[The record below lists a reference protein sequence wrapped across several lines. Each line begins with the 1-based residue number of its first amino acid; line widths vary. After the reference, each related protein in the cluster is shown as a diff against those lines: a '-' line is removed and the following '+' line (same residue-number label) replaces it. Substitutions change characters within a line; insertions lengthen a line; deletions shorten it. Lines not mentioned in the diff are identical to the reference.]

1 MTGTPPSAPT
11 SGPAAAPVPPDPVGR
26 AVLPPSRIG
35 ELRTGHLVVG
45 AWVAG
50 NGVLAGIMLGF
61 RPQPIS
67 MLLWLFD
74 LLLVSGF
81 GLAVV
86 IALRTR
92 RGVGTTVRMPVR
104 STAAVLTAI
113 GLTVAGLALAYGWL
127 WLLVAIYPLIAAAVL
142 VRGERVPAGTRPEPA
157 ALDGMPPAPNPRPQE
172 YDGTTTGEAVPVPA
186 GHPARALPDDPDASP
201 TAEPPRRHG
210 LPLVLLTAVPAAGRA
225 LVDVF
230 RRRPR

>member
-1 MTGTPPSAPT
+1 MTTALSTGS
-11 SGPAAAPVPPDPVGR
+11 PAARDR
-26 AVLPPSRIG
+26 RG
-35 ELRTGHLVVG
+35 ELRTSHLVVG
-45 AWVAG
+45 AWTAG

-61 RPQPIS
+61 RPQTLS

-81 GLAVV
+81 GLAIVV
-86 IALRTR
+86 ALHTR

-104 STAAVLTAI
+104 STAAVLTAL

-127 WLLVAIYPLIAAAVL
+127 WLLGAMYPLVAAAVL

-157 ALDGMPPAPNPRPQE
+157 ALDGMPPAPNPRPQV

-186 GHPARALPDDPDASP
+186 GHPVRALPDDSDPPPPPA
-201 TAEPPRRHG
+201 PPRRRG
-210 LPLVLLTAVPAAGRA
+210 LPLVFLTAVPAAGRA
-225 LVDVF
+225 LVDAL

>member
-1 MTGTPPSAPT
+1 MTSSPQLA
-11 SGPAAAPVPPDPVGR
+11 SGPARLPDR
-26 AVLPPSRIG
+26 RRG
-35 ELRTGHLVVG
+35 ELRSSHLVVG
-45 AWVAG
+45 AWTAG

-61 RPQPIS
+61 RPQTIS

-81 GLAVV
+81 GIAVLL
-86 IALRTR
+86 ALRVR

-104 STAAVLTAI
+104 STAAVLTAA
-113 GLTVAGLALAYGWL
+113 GLTLAGLALAYGWL
-127 WLLVAIYPLIAAAVL
+127 WLLVALYPLVAAAVL

-186 GHPARALPDDPDASP
+186 DHPARDPEPAPSP
-201 TAEPPRRHG
+201 EPPRRRG
-210 LPLVLLTAVPAAGRA
+210 RLLVLAATVPAAVRA
-225 LVDVF
+225 AADAV

>member
-1 MTGTPPSAPT
+1 MSSPTPPPSAPSAT
-11 SGPAAAPVPPDPVGR
+11 SAPAPPDPVRR
-26 AVLPPSRIG
+26 AVLPPSRIR

-61 RPQPIS
+61 RPHTIS

-81 GLAVV
+81 GLAVLL
-86 IALRTR
+86 ALRAR

-127 WLLVAIYPLIAAAVL
+127 WLLVALYPLAAAAVL
-142 VRGERVPAGTRPEPA
+142 VRGERVPAGHRPEPA
-157 ALDGMPPAPNPRPQE
+157 ALDGLEPAPNPRPQE
-172 YDGTTTGEAVPVPA
+172 YDGTTTGEAVGVPA
-186 GHPARALPDDPDASP
+186 GHTARAADPPSP
-201 TAEPPRRHG
+201 PAPPRRRR
-210 LPLVLLTAVPAAGRA
+210 PLVLLTALPAIARG
-225 LVDVF
+225 VF
-230 RRRPR
+230 RRSR

>member
-1 MTGTPPSAPT
+1 MTGTPHTTPPAPAT
-11 SGPAAAPVPPDPVGR
+11 GPAPPDPVQR
-26 AVLPPSRIG
+26 AVLPPAHLG

-50 NGVLAGIMLGF
+50 NGVLAGLMLGF

-86 IALRTR
+86 LALRAR

-104 STAAVLTAI
+104 STAAVLTAL
-113 GLTVAGLALAYGWL
+113 GLTLAGLALAYGRL
-127 WLLVAIYPLIAAAVL
+127 WLLVALYPLVAAAIL

-157 ALDGMPPAPNPRPQE
+157 ALDGMPPAPDPRPQR

-186 GHPARALPDDPDASP
+186 GHPARALPDDSDPAP
-201 TAEPPRRHG
+201 PVAPRRRRSRA
-210 LPLVLLTAVPAAGRA
+210 LVLLTTVPAAGRV
-225 LVDVF
+225 LVDVL